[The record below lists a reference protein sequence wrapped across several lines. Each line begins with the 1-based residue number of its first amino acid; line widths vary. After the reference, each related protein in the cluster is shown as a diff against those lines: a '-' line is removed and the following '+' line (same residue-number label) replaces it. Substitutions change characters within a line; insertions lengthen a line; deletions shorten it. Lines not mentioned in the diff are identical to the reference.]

1 MNLLSVTDEHRI
13 LFKTTVKK
21 KNLPEKTTIKYFMR
35 IGIVTTTLLIVTSAQ
50 LLFAKTLKSQSIN
63 KVEVTIS
70 LTNETLIQ
78 AFKKIEDSTG
88 YHFMYRKDEV
98 KNIRNLNLPVTRLS
112 IEDFLKIALAKTSLT
127 YKQVKDQ
134 ILIMHSKNLIPNATL
149 DDPKIP
155 FAIDA
160 VANVVKGK
168 VTDDK
173 GDPLMGVSIRVKNS
187 NTGAFTDKSGNY
199 TIDAPAR
206 GTLVFSFVGFITQ
219 EIEVANRSEIDITLK
234 AESKEL
240 SEVVVTALGIKR
252 QVKSLGYSTT
262 EIPGSNLT
270 ESRTANLANALS
282 GQIAGVSVAG
292 TGTGPNG
299 STRITIR
306 GNTSLTGG
314 GTPLY
319 IIDGVPFGADN
330 QGSSGK
336 WGGPDY
342 GDALSTINPDDIESI
357 NVLKGVAGS
366 ALYGYRGGNGVIV
379 ITTKSGSQSK
389 GIGVEVNN
397 NTTFS
402 NIIDERDF
410 QYSYG
415 QGSNGIKPTT
425 IESAQNTATSSWG
438 PKIDGST
445 VTDVLGNSVP
455 YVAHKDNFKN
465 FYKTGV
471 NSQSSI
477 SLSGKNTNGNFR
489 LGITNVN
496 SSEVV
501 PKAGTE
507 QQGINFNSN
516 YNLTPQLHLSFTAS
530 YMHEKVK
537 NRPWNSD
544 APGSVIAS
552 TYFLASTFNVRTLN
566 PSADANG
573 DEILPGGP
581 TNIYFDNPYFITDYF
596 KNTTER
602 DRYTGNITLRYDFT
616 NWLSLQGQVSRN
628 SLLADLTNIVPYGT
642 GWQHSGSLDVSS
654 SNNRELDASFMFEIN
669 KKFGTDFSVHANLG
683 GNHEDNLYK
692 AASTGGGLD
701 LPYWYS
707 VNNIV
712 NHVYNVD
719 FSEYKVNSFYG
730 SADLGYKDY
739 LFVTFTGRNDWFST
753 LNPKTNNIFY
763 PSISGSFV
771 FSEALHMPSWITFGK
786 LRASWA
792 KSSGGTSPY
801 NTALSYSNLGVNY
814 NGIIF
819 SGIDQSTVPNALLKP
834 INIKETEVGISMSFF
849 NSRLNVDAAVYNKR
863 TDDDILNVSISN
875 TSGYESSLQN
885 IGKLRNRGLE
895 LLLSGTPIKTKNFS
909 WNPSFNIAF
918 NDSKVLFLS
927 PGVSSLILGD
937 GDPAR
942 FGNFSI
948 KQIVG
953 QEYGQLTGFAYKR
966 DAHGNKIFGPDGLP
980 IRTDDLVSLG
990 SGVYKTTGGFSNDFK
1005 YKNFT
1010 LSTLLDFKFGAK
1022 VYSVTNA
1029 ELASIGLHKNTLA
1042 GREGGYVGKGV
1053 TQDGKVNTI
1062 SVDAQTYWQS
1072 ISGESGEGVD
1082 NIEEEYTY
1090 DASFIKL
1097 RNVSLSYTISQAR
1110 LNKSF
1115 VKGVTISLVGRNI
1128 AVLLK
1133 HTPNIDPESNLT
1145 STVEQGVEYN
1155 PYPPIRQLGFNVNVK
1170 F

>member
-1 MNLLSVTDEHRI
+1 M
-13 LFKTTVKK
+13 
-21 KNLPEKTTIKYFMR
+21 
-35 IGIVTTTLLIVTSAQ
+35 
-50 LLFAKTLKSQSIN
+50 
-63 KVEVTIS
+63 
-70 LTNETLIQ
+70 
-78 AFKKIEDSTG
+78 
-88 YHFMYRKDEV
+88 
-98 KNIRNLNLPVTRLS
+98 
-112 IEDFLKIALAKTSLT
+112 
-127 YKQVKDQ
+127 
-134 ILIMHSKNLIPNATL
+134 
-149 DDPKIP
+149 
-155 FAIDA
+155 
-160 VANVVKGK
+160 
-168 VTDDK
+168 
-173 GDPLMGVSIRVKNS
+173 
-187 NTGAFTDKSGNY
+187 
-199 TIDAPAR
+199 
-206 GTLVFSFVGFITQ
+206 
-219 EIEVANRSEIDITLK
+219 
-234 AESKEL
+234 
-240 SEVVVTALGIKR
+240 
-252 QVKSLGYSTT
+252 
-262 EIPGSNLT
+262 
-270 ESRTANLANALS
+270 
-282 GQIAGVSVAG
+282 
-292 TGTGPNG
+292 
-299 STRITIR
+299 
-306 GNTSLTGG
+306 
-314 GTPLY
+314 
-319 IIDGVPFGADN
+319 
-330 QGSSGK
+330 
-336 WGGPDY
+336 
-342 GDALSTINPDDIESI
+342 
-357 NVLKGVAGS
+357 
-366 ALYGYRGGNGVIV
+366 
-379 ITTKSGSQSK
+379 
-389 GIGVEVNN
+389 
-397 NTTFS
+397 
-402 NIIDERDF
+402 
-410 QYSYG
+410 
-415 QGSNGIKPTT
+415 
-425 IESAQNTATSSWG
+425 
-438 PKIDGST
+438 
-445 VTDVLGNSVP
+445 
-455 YVAHKDNFKN
+455 AHKDNFKN

-489 LGITNVN
+489 LGVTNVN

-544 APGSVIAS
+544 APGSVMAS
-552 TYFLASTFNVRTLN
+552 TYFLASTFDVRTLN

-616 NWLSLQGQVSRN
+616 SWLSLQGQVSRN

-654 SNNRELDASFMFEIN
+654 SNSRELDASFMFEIN

-801 NTALSYSNLGVNY
+801 NTALSYSNLGVDY

-819 SGIDQSTVPNALLKP
+819 SSIDQSTVPNALLKP

-849 NSRLNVDAAVYNKR
+849 NSRLNIDAAVYNKR

-927 PGVSSLILGD
+927 PGVTSLILGD

-953 QEYGQLTGFAYKR
+953 QEYGQLTGFAY
-966 DAHGNKIFGPDGLP
+966 
-980 IRTDDLVSLG
+980 
-990 SGVYKTTGGFSNDFK
+990 
-1005 YKNFT
+1005 
-1010 LSTLLDFKFGAK
+1010 
-1022 VYSVTNA
+1022 
-1029 ELASIGLHKNTLA
+1029 
-1042 GREGGYVGKGV
+1042 
-1053 TQDGKVNTI
+1053 
-1062 SVDAQTYWQS
+1062 
-1072 ISGESGEGVD
+1072 
-1082 NIEEEYTY
+1082 
-1090 DASFIKL
+1090 
-1097 RNVSLSYTISQAR
+1097 
-1110 LNKSF
+1110 
-1115 VKGVTISLVGRNI
+1115 
-1128 AVLLK
+1128 
-1133 HTPNIDPESNLT
+1133 
-1145 STVEQGVEYN
+1145 
-1155 PYPPIRQLGFNVNVK
+1155 
-1170 F
+1170 

>member
-1 MNLLSVTDEHRI
+1 MNLLSLTEELRI
-13 LFKTTVKK
+13 IFNSPVNKRFF
-21 KNLPEKTTIKYFMR
+21 PEKSIIKFLMR
-35 IGIVTTTLLIVTSAQ
+35 VGLITSTVLIITSAQ
-50 LLFAKTLKSQSIN
+50 LLFAGPVKSQSIN
-63 KVEVTIS
+63 EVMVT
-70 LTNETLIQ
+70 LGLKNETLIQ
-78 AFKKIEDSTG
+78 AFQKIEASTD
-88 YHFMYRKDEV
+88 YHFMYRKNEV
-98 KNIRNLNLPVTRLS
+98 KNIRNLNLPVTKLS
-112 IEDFLKIALAKTSLT
+112 IEDFLKIVLAKTSLT
-127 YKQVKDQ
+127 YRQVKDQ
-134 ILIMHSKNLIPNATL
+134 ILIMQSKNSTAYSISP
-149 DDPKIP
+149 DGKIP
-155 FAIDA
+155 YPNDP
-160 VANVVKGK
+160 VANVVTGK
-168 VTDDK
+168 VTDSKDN
-173 GDPLMGVSIRVKNS
+173 PLVGVSISVKGTKIGTS
-187 NTGAFTDKSGNY
+187 TDKSGNY
-199 TIDAPAR
+199 QIDVAPN
-206 GTLVFSFVGFITQ
+206 GTLIFSFVGFISQ
-219 EIEVANRSEIDITLK
+219 EVEVNNRSVININLK
-234 AESKEL
+234 EESKEL

-319 IIDGVPFGADN
+319 VIDGVPFDAEN

-366 ALYGYRGGNGVIV
+366 ALYGYRGGNGVII
-379 ITTKSGSQSK
+379 ITTKSGSAAK
-389 GIGVEVNN
+389 GFGVELNDN
-397 NTTFS
+397 LTAS
-402 NIIDERDF
+402 NLIDERDF
-410 QYSYG
+410 QYVYG
-415 QGSNGIKPTT
+415 QGSNGLKPTT
-425 IESAQNTATSSWG
+425 VEEAQNTSSDSWG
-438 PKIDGST
+438 AKIDGSN
-445 VTDVLGNSVP
+445 VTDILGNMVP

-471 NSQSSI
+471 NNQASVA
-477 SLSGKNTNGNFR
+477 LSGRNANGNFR
-489 LGITNVN
+489 LGVTNVN

-501 PKAGTE
+501 PNAGTE
-507 QQGINFNSN
+507 QQGVNFNSS
-516 YNLTPQLHLSFTAS
+516 YNFTDRLHLNFTAS
-530 YMHEKVK
+530 YQHEKVK

-552 TYFLASTFNVRTLN
+552 TFFIGSTFDIRTLS
-566 PSADANG
+566 PAVDANG

-581 TNIYFDNPYFITDYF
+581 TNIYFDNAYFVANYF
-596 KNTTER
+596 KNTTDR
-602 DRYTGNITLRYDFT
+602 NRYTGNITLKYDIT

-628 SLLADLTNIVPYGT
+628 SILADLTNIVPYGT
-642 GWQHSGSLDVSS
+642 AWQHSGSLDVSS
-654 SNNRELDASFMFEIN
+654 SNNRELDASFMFDIN
-669 KKFGTDFSVHANLG
+669 KKFGSDFSLHANLG

-692 AASTGGGLD
+692 ANSTGGGLD

-712 NHVYNVD
+712 SHVYNID

-730 SADLGYKDY
+730 SADVGYKDY
-739 LFVTFTGRNDWFST
+739 LFASFTGRNDWFST
-753 LNPKTNNIFY
+753 LNPKTDNVFY
-763 PSISGSFV
+763 PSVSGSFV
-771 FSEALHMPSWITFGK
+771 FSDAFHMPAWITFGK

-792 KSSGGTSPY
+792 KSSAGTSPY
-801 NTALSYSNLGVNY
+801 RSALTYSNMDVAY
-814 NGIIF
+814 NDIIF
-819 SGIDQSTVPNALLKP
+819 SSISQSTVPNAFLKP
-834 INIKETEVGISMSFF
+834 IDIKETEIGLSMSFF
-849 NSRLNVDAAVYNKR
+849 NNRFSIDAAVYNKR
-863 TDDDILNVSISN
+863 TDDDILDVSISN
-875 TSGYESSLQN
+875 TSGYESAVQN

-895 LLLSGTPIKTKNFS
+895 LLLNGVALQTKNFS
-909 WNPSFNIAF
+909 WSPSFNIAF

-927 PGVSSLILGD
+927 PGVSSLVLGD

-948 KQIVG
+948 RQVVG
-953 QEYGQLTGFAYKR
+953 QEYGQLFGYAYLR
-966 DAHGNKIFGPDGLP
+966 DDKGNKIFGPDGLP
-980 IRTDDLVSLG
+980 LRTDDLVSLG

-1005 YKNFT
+1005 YKNFV

-1022 VYSVTNA
+1022 IYSVTNA
-1029 ELASIGLHKNTLA
+1029 ELASIGLHKKTLA
-1042 GREGGYVGKGV
+1042 GREGGYVGVGV
-1053 TQDGKVNTI
+1053 TQDGKVNTTA
-1062 SVDAQTYWQS
+1062 VDAQTYWQS

-1097 RNVSLSYTISQAR
+1097 RNVSLGYSLPQSV
-1110 LNKSF
+1110 LKHSF
-1115 VKGVTISLVGRNI
+1115 IKGLTISLVGRNLAI
-1128 AVLLK
+1128 LLK
-1133 HTPNIDPESNLT
+1133 HIPNIDPESNLT

-1155 PYPPIRQLGFNVNVK
+1155 PYPAIRQLGFNLNVK

>member
-1 MNLLSVTDEHRI
+1 MKPKLIPFRVFVISVLLLLNLSLLAQQKIISGKITDATTGQPVVGSTVTVKGSTVATQTNSDGNFTITVPNSNSRLAISSIGFEPKEIALNGQSNISVT
-13 LFKTTVKK
+13 L
-21 KNLPEKTTIKYFMR
+21 
-35 IGIVTTTLLIVTSAQ
+35 
-50 LLFAKTLKSQSIN
+50 
-63 KVEVTIS
+63 
-70 LTNETLIQ
+70 
-78 AFKKIEDSTG
+78 
-88 YHFMYRKDEV
+88 
-98 KNIRNLNLPVTRLS
+98 
-112 IEDFLKIALAKTSLT
+112 KTS
-127 YKQVKDQ
+127 
-134 ILIMHSKNLIPNATL
+134 NLQLN
-149 DDPKIP
+149 
-155 FAIDA
+155 
-160 VANVVKGK
+160 
-168 VTDDK
+168 
-173 GDPLMGVSIRVKNS
+173 
-187 NTGAFTDKSGNY
+187 
-199 TIDAPAR
+199 
-206 GTLVFSFVGFITQ
+206 
-219 EIEVANRSEIDITLK
+219 
-234 AESKEL
+234 
-240 SEVVVTALGIKR
+240 EVVVTALGIKR

-262 EIPGSNLT
+262 EIQGSALT
-270 ESRTANLANALS
+270 ESRTPNLANALS

-319 IIDGVPFGADN
+319 VIDGVPFDAGN

-342 GDALSTINPDDIESI
+342 GDALSTINPDDIETI

-379 ITTKSGSQSK
+379 ITTKSGSHSN
-389 GIGVEVNN
+389 GIGVELNN

-402 NIIDERDF
+402 NVIDERDF
-410 QYSYG
+410 QYVYG

-425 IESAQNTATSSWG
+425 IEAAQNTSTSSWG
-438 PKIDGST
+438 PKIDGSS
-445 VTDVLGNSVP
+445 VVDAIGNSVP

-465 FYKTGV
+465 FYKTGI
-471 NSQSSI
+471 NSQSSV
-477 SLSGKNTNGNFR
+477 SLSGRNTNGNFR
-489 LGITNVN
+489 LGVTNGN
-496 SSEVV
+496 SSEVI
-501 PKAGTE
+501 PKSGSE

-516 YNLTPQLHLSFTAS
+516 YNLTPKLHLSFTAS

-552 TYFLASTFNVRTLN
+552 TYQLASTYDIRVLD
-566 PSADANG
+566 PSVDLNG

-581 TNIYFDNPYFITDYF
+581 TNIYFDNPYFVANYF
-596 KNTTER
+596 KNTTSR
-602 DRYTGNITLRYDFT
+602 DRYTGNIILKYDFT

-628 SLLADLTNIVPYGT
+628 SILADQSNIVPYGT

-654 SNNRELDASFMFEIN
+654 SNNRELNASFMFDIN

-712 NHVYNVD
+712 NHTYNVD

-730 SADLGYKDY
+730 SADLGYRDY
-739 LFVTFTGRNDWFST
+739 LFITFTGRNDWFST

-763 PSISGSFV
+763 PSVSGSFV
-771 FSEALHMPSWITFGK
+771 FSDAFHMPSWVTFGK

-792 KSSGGTSPY
+792 KSSAGTSPY
-801 NTALSYSNLGVNY
+801 NTALSYSNLNVDYG
-814 NGIIF
+814 GIIF
-819 SGIDQSTVPNALLKP
+819 SSIDQGTVPNALLKP
-834 INIKETEVGISMSFF
+834 INIQETEVGINMSFLD
-849 NSRLNVDAAVYNKR
+849 SRLSIDAAVYNKR

-895 LLLSGTPIKTKNFS
+895 LMLSGVPVQTKNFS
-909 WNPSFNIAF
+909 WRPSFNIAF
-918 NDSKVLFLS
+918 NDSKVLYLS
-927 PGVSSLILGD
+927 PGVTTLILGD

-953 QEYGQLTGFAYKR
+953 QPYGQLTGFAYRR
-966 DAHGNKIFGPDGLP
+966 DANGNKIFGADGLP
-980 IRTDDLVSLG
+980 LRTDDLVSLG

-1010 LSTLLDFKFGAK
+1010 LSSLFDFKYGAK
-1022 VYSVTNA
+1022 VYSVSNA
-1029 ELASIGLHKNTLA
+1029 QFASMGLHKNTLA
-1042 GREGGYVGKGV
+1042 GRDGGYVGKGV
-1053 TQDGKVNTI
+1053 TEDGKVNTTV
-1062 SVDAQTYWQS
+1062 VDAQTYWQS

-1082 NIEEEYTY
+1082 NIEEEYVY

-1097 RNVSLSYTISQAR
+1097 RNLSLSYTISQSV
-1110 LNKSF
+1110 LKNTF
-1115 VKGVTISLVGRNI
+1115 VKGLTFSLVARNVAI
-1128 AVLLK
+1128 IMK
-1133 HTPNIDPESNLT
+1133 HIPNIDPESNLT

-1155 PYPPIRQLGFNVNVK
+1155 PYPPIRQLGFNLNVK